1 MANLFKDFDA
11 KPFMKRKPP
20 SDNSFDTD
28 QELKQLSKIPINK
41 KFVEEKDDIEAT
53 FKKASDAAGVEYPS
67 ALVKK
72 LINDSRGTILKLKK
86 HFNRPRPKVLAK
98 KLTITMKDYQMDSMK
113 TPSYPSGHS
122 TQAVLIGNVLADK
135 YPKASKAFKKA
146 AQNISYSRDVAKAHY
161 KSDSKMGEKLG
172 KEMYNYIKKNNGI

>member
-1 MANLFKDFDA
+1 MFKDFDIS
-11 KPFMKRKPP
+11 KFKKMKPP
-20 SDNSFDTD
+20 SDNSFATM
-28 QELKQLSKIPINK
+28 QEIKNLKKIPLNK
-41 KFVEEKDDIEAT
+41 KFVKENDDIEAV
-53 FKKASDAAGVEYPS
+53 FKQVAKKSGIKDYDQSIA
-67 ALVKK
+67 KK
-72 LINDSRGTILKLKK
+72 LIKHSAPVIIELKK